1 MDNCP
6 SCNVSWIGDLI
17 TEDIAHHYCGK
28 HWRRE
33 IGIDGGYMGIYD
45 GIVAY
50 MCPDCKEAFPRGSSG
65 WALEMFEKY
74 QKVCRGEKIEEFDQF
89 KV

>member
-1 MDNCP
+1 MNNCP
-6 SCNVSWIGDLI
+6 KCNASWIGGKIPD
-17 TEDIAHHYCGK
+17 DIAHHYDGT

-50 MCPDCKEAFPRGSSG
+50 RCPDCGEEFPRSSTP

-74 QKVCRGEKIEEFDQF
+74 KEAVRKT
-89 KV
+89 